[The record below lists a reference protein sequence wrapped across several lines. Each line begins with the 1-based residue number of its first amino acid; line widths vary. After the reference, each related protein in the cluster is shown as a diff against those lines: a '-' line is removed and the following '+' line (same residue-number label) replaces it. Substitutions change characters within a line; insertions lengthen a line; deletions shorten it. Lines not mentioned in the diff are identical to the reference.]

1 MDFLLFHSFIR
12 SIIPSCPI
20 PIFPFNVTMTNSNP
34 SRRKSNNPCNRMMSF
49 EMTGGNS
56 SHRERL
62 LQQQDMFRRNKSQL
76 DNARKVLEE
85 TEQVA
90 LEIGTKLGNN
100 RDQIRSALKNTRF
113 SSVGSWYTST

>member
-1 MDFLLFHSFIR
+1 
-12 SIIPSCPI
+12 
-20 PIFPFNVTMTNSNP
+20 
-34 SRRKSNNPCNRMMSF
+34 MMSF

-90 LEIGTKLGNN
+90 LEIGTKLGTIETKS
-100 RDQIRSALKNTRF
+100 DQRSRTPDFLP
-113 SSVGSWYTST
+113 